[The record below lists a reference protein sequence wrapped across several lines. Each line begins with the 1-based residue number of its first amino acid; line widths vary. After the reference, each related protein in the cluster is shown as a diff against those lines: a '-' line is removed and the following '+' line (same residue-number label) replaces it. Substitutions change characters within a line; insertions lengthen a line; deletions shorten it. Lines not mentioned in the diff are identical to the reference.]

1 MKKAF
6 LALLLSTPI
15 IAQADGSLGI
25 IGAVSESV
33 YKETDTQSKLL
44 PNISYEGE
52 HFFLQLPEIGYRFL
66 PKQAPQNFAIGFS
79 YESSNFDPDDSDNI
93 NIQQLDDRDDSIMA
107 FASYRVGPISTKFA
121 QDISGEHDGYYA
133 QIALGY
139 PLPVG
144 AWKVIPSISYRY
156 MDSKMSNH
164 LFGVS
169 QSESVNT
176 GGAIAA
182 YDSGAVSQIRYGVRG
197 IYPLSTS
204 VNLMLGINHTKF
216 DSEILKSPIVEDNT
230 ITSILA
236 GIIFSF

>member
-1 MKKAF
+1 MKKI
-6 LALLLSTPI
+6 LCALLISTPV
-15 IAQADGSLGI
+15 IAEAGGSLGVA
-25 IGAVSESV
+25 GATSESV
-33 YKETDTQSKLL
+33 YKATDNQSKFL
-44 PNISYEGE
+44 PNIGYEGE
-52 HFFLQLPEIGYRFL
+52 HFYLQLPEVGYRFL
-66 PKQAPQNFAIGFS
+66 PRESSQNVAIGLS
-79 YESSNFDPDDSDNI
+79 YESSSFDPDDSDDV
-93 NIQQLDDRDDSIMA
+93 NIQKLDDRDDSIMA
-107 FASYRVGPISTKFA
+107 FASYKVGPLSTKLA

-144 AWKVIPSISYRY
+144 SWQVTPSISYRY

-182 YDSGAVSQIRYGVRG
+182 YDSGAISQIRYGIRG

-204 VNLMLGINHTKF
+204 VNLMLGIHHTKF

-230 ITSILA
+230 ITSVLA
-236 GIIFSF
+236 GFIFSF

>member
-6 LALLLSTPI
+6 FALLISAPL
-15 IAQADGSLGI
+15 IAQAGGSLGV
-25 IGAVSESV
+25 IGAASESM
-33 YKETDTQSKLL
+33 YKETESNGNYL

-52 HFFLQLPEIGYRFL
+52 HFFLKAPEIGYRFL
-66 PKQAPQNFAIGFS
+66 PKQSPQNFSAGLS
-79 YESSNFDPDDSDNI
+79 YERSNFDPDDSDNVS
-93 NIQQLDDRDDSIMA
+93 IQQLDDRDDSIMA
-107 FASYRVGPISTKFA
+107 FASYKAGPLSTKFA

-182 YDSGAVSQIRYGVRG
+182 YDSGAISQIKYGIRG
-197 IYPLSTS
+197 IYPLSTN
-204 VNLMLGINHTKF
+204 VNLMLGIYHTKF
-216 DSEILKSPIVEDNT
+216 DKEILKSPIIEDNT
-230 ITSILA
+230 ITSALA
-236 GIIFSF
+236 GVVFSF